1 MLGYELKDFQEMK
14 EALYRAK
21 VYLPQ
26 NESNDAIRAGLEK
39 VDDFLDG
46 LDSEGYFD

>member
-1 MLGYELKDFQEMK
+1 MLGYEAKDFQEMK

-26 NESNDAIRAGLEK
+26 NESNDVIRAGLDK
-39 VDDFLDG
+39 IDDFIDG
-46 LDSEGYFD
+46 LEAEGHFE